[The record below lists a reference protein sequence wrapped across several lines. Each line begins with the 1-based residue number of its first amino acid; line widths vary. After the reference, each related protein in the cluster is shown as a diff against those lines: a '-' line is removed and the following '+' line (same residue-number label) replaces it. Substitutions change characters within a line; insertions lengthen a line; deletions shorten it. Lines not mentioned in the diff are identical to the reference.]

1 MSHIAPSITG
11 TNPNGNFQGLKGENC
26 TLLKIRGVRVLEDDQ
41 GRDLLKILRGGGG
54 ADSSEITVALT
65 NLVQRITT
73 IENYLQ
79 TMPAPSA
86 GVKGPKGDKGD
97 KGDDGEPGEPGPQG
111 PAGPKGK
118 DGAKTLSALTD
129 VNLDGLEDGASLIW
143 SAKDKKWVV
152 GLAEE
157 EE

>member
-1 MSHIAPSITG
+1 MSHIAPSVTG
-11 TNPNGNFQGLKGENC
+11 TSFPGNFQALKGENC
-26 TLLKIRGVRVLEDDQ
+26 TLIKIRGVKVLEDDQ
-41 GRDLLKILRGGGG
+41 GRDLLKLLRSGGSG

-65 NLVQRITT
+65 NLMQRIDV
-73 IENYLQ
+73 IEKYLQ
-79 TMPAPSA
+79 SMPAPT

-97 KGDDGEPGEPGPQG
+97 KGDDGEPGEPGIQG

-118 DGAKTLSALTD
+118 DGAKTLAALTD

-152 GLAEE
+152 GLAEDDE
-157 EE
+157 